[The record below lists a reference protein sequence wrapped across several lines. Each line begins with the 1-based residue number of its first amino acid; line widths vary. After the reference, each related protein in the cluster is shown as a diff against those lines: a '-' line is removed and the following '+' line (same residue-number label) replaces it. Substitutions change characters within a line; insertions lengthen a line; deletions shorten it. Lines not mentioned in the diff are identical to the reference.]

1 MTASGHVPVSGRV
14 AMRCMLCGA
23 EMRLIE
29 AVPDDTTM
37 MSGYERHT
45 LQCIS
50 CNDVERRLV
59 FSREKTPVDKVPAPP
74 TTDVTPGSMRESE
87 PLPAPSVWVRA
98 FAMLRRRPVDKGS

>member
-1 MTASGHVPVSGRV
+1 
-14 AMRCMLCGA
+14 MRCMLCGA

-87 PLPAPSVWVRA
+87 PPPAPSVWVRA
-98 FAMLRRRPVDKGS
+98 FAMLRGRSVDKGS